1 MQDGNTEYE
10 GRIEIRK
17 NGGSWGIVC
26 DDGFDINDANVFCQ
40 MLGYTNGAENAYQ
53 SSYFGHGNLDFH
65 LDDMECTGYEV
76 SFLECPATPW
86 DSHNCGSTEAAGLRC
101 YPSKYNQVLVES

>member
-1 MQDGNTEYE
+1 MHGTRIENE
-10 GRIEIRK
+10 GRVEIRK

-26 DDGFDINDANVFCQ
+26 DDYFDINDANVFCQ

-53 SSYFGHGNLDFH
+53 SSYFGHGDLAFH
-65 LDDMECTGYEV
+65 LDDIECTGYEV
-76 SFLECPATPW
+76 SFLNCPATPW

-101 YPSKYNQVLVES
+101 YPSKYNHLFLA